1 MAESVDVAI
10 IGAGQA
16 GLATSWYLKQAGV
29 EHVVLE
35 SSRVAET
42 WRSRRW
48 DSFCLVTPN
57 WSVRLPGA
65 EYAGSDPDGF
75 MPLAELI
82 DYFQHWADSFDAPVH
97 TNSNVSSLEK
107 NDGDFVLELADKK
120 LRAHTV
126 VVATGAYQR
135 AHRPAGAEQLPPTLF
150 QQLAE
155 EYSNPTTLPPGAGA
169 IVGSAP
175 TGRPPAGGLHEH
187 GRQGFIACGRCPWGP
202 RRIGGRGT
210 GWVAAQLGVLDRT
223 PPTVPRAT

>member
-65 EYAGSDPDGF
+65 EYAGPDPDGF

-82 DYFQHWADSFDAPVH
+82 DYFQHWADSFDAPVQ

-135 AHRPAGAEQLPPTLF
+135 AHRPVGAPQRPPKLFLPPGGANS
-150 QQLAE
+150 Q
-155 EYSNPTTLPPGAGA
+155 PTSLPPGAA
-169 IVGSAP
+169 LDV
-175 TGRPPAGGLHEH
+175 GRP
-187 GRQGFIACGRCPWGP
+187 
-202 RRIGGRGT
+202 
-210 GWVAAQLGVLDRT
+210 RT
-223 PPTVPRAT
+223 